1 MATKD
6 NDTDPSTPSARRSGP
21 PPPRVAPATDPGVGP
36 QGQRRSPSGRPLGVV
51 VPPATVRIPGP
62 AGVPAEARVLAKKDS
77 VELLLDG
84 MSGPRPD
91 RTRTTPQSGGEASA
105 AYHAEHSV
113 HPGHRPN
120 DDAPKVLV
128 DRPSTPRA
136 IPVSTTQAAA
146 RRAPTVTG
154 LSPAREGAGEPT
166 FVTPPDLRR
175 RVLLAAIAGLVVVF
189 ALFIGLA
196 MLGSRQGTDIPVL
209 AAPSVQAEPAGR
221 VAVPAP
227 SSAEQAAAEHA
238 AVEPHEVVA
247 PAPAPSPVEPPAVVE
262 TSPAAAK
269 VAPPPAPAAP
279 SRKHRPRTTA
289 PSSPSSA
296 AAPDLGEFKTKF

>member
-1 MATKD
+1 
-6 NDTDPSTPSARRSGP
+6 
-21 PPPRVAPATDPGVGP
+21 
-36 QGQRRSPSGRPLGVV
+36 
-51 VPPATVRIPGP
+51 VRIPGP

-91 RTRTTPQSGGEASA
+91 RTKTTPQSGGEASA

-113 HPGHRPN
+113 HPGHRPT

-136 IPVSTTQAAA
+136 IPVSSTQAAA

-154 LSPAREGAGEPT
+154 LSPPREGAGEPT

-209 AAPSVQAEPAGR
+209 AAPSARAEPAGR
-221 VAVPAP
+221 LAVPAP
-227 SSAEQAAAEHA
+227 SSAEQAAAERSG
-238 AVEPHEVVA
+238 VEHEVVA
-247 PAPAPSPVEPPAVVE
+247 PAPPAVEPPAVVE
-262 TSPAAAK
+262 VSPAVAKAAS
-269 VAPPPAPAAP
+269 PPAPAAP
-279 SRKHRPRTTA
+279 SRKHRPRTSATSA
-289 PSSPSSA
+289 PSSSA